1 MHEKG
6 KTKKHG
12 VWQRQNPWD
21 PQTRLPC
28 HLGHFH
34 RSFSLLQRPI
44 HQAKTVWMFQ
54 ALILLKT
61 KAFLDFFFLLVLL
74 AVSFTQSS
82 KTQQGLLRVQ
92 CENRVDLLWIRIV
105 RTKQDSPACSP
116 SKRTSGCQEPYCS
129 AIKKNKICSNMDGR
143 RDYHTKWS
151 NPGRERQIP
160 YAMTL

>member
-6 KTKKHG
+6 RTVLVSPRLKKRG

-44 HQAKTVWMFQ
+44 HQAKTVWMFK

-61 KAFLDFFFLLVLL
+61 KAFLDFFLLVLL
-74 AVSFTQSS
+74 AVSSTKSS
-82 KTQQGLLRVQ
+82 KKQQGLLRVQ
-92 CENRVDLLWIRIV
+92 CENRVDLQWIRSV
-105 RTKQDSPACSP
+105 RTKQDSPASSP
-116 SKRTSGCQEPYCS
+116 SKRTSACQEPYCS

-143 RDYHTKWS
+143 RDYHAK
-151 NPGRERQIP
+151 
-160 YAMTL
+160 